1 MSTRERAQM
10 IINGLTD
17 EQIEE
22 LVEFLEDNFL
32 PEPPYAVHSLAE
44 IEERIAR
51 ANDDIKSGRVYT
63 AEEVDEYFKE
73 RYGI

>member
-1 MSTRERAQM
+1 M

-17 EQIEE
+17 EQLEE
-22 LVEFLEDNFL
+22 LIEIFEENFL

-44 IEERIAR
+44 IEERITR
-51 ANDDIKSGRVYT
+51 ADDDIKNGRVYT